1 MELYN
6 YKATITDVYDGDTVT
21 ADVDLGFYMIQKKVK
36 IRLYGIDTPE
46 LRAKEPEL
54 RLAAQNARDALRKHV
69 LNQPVIL
76 RCYGKGKYGRWLCE
90 IFVGDINVNQ
100 WLIEKGLAKPYPT

>member
-6 YKATITDVYDGDTVT
+6 YKALITAVYDGDTVT

-46 LRAKEPEL
+46 LRDKNPEL
-54 RLAAQNARDALRKHV
+54 KLAAQNSRDELKKQV
-69 LNQPVIL
+69 LNQEVTL
-76 RCYGKGKYGRWLCE
+76 KSYGKGKYGRWLCE
-90 IFVGDINVNQ
+90 IFVGDTNINQ
-100 WLIEKGLAKPYPT
+100 WLIEKGFAKPYLI